1 MKKVILSIDGMTCS
15 ACSNGLEKYLNKQ
28 DGIKTASVNLVMNNA
43 SIEYDSSKLSLE
55 DLDKFVEK
63 AGFKSLGID
72 TFEKEQ
78 RKNSNEKYRLIA
90 QSVFSILILY
100 VSMSHMVGLPVIP
113 YLNMI
118 NYPLKMLNL
127 YWNIG
132 KTIIEI
138 QKGDERATYG
148 DAVLDKL
155 SQKLTNEFGK
165 GFSSRNLRTMRKFY
179 LMYPIWKTVSAK
191 LSWSHYLELI
201 KIDEEPKRNFYLNE
215 CINSRWSVRELERQ
229 IGSLLYERL
238 VLSAN
243 KQKVLE
249 LAEKGHEL
257 KTSKDLVKDPFVLEF
272 LDIKENTEYLE
283 SDLEK
288 NILEHLK
295 EFLLELGKGF
305 MFVGSQVRLTL
316 EEDHFYP
323 DLVFYNRLLKCF
335 VIIDLK
341 IGKVTHQDIGQ
352 MQMYVNYY
360 DREIK
365 KDDENPTVGILLS
378 TLKNK
383 TVVKYTLPEDNK
395 NIFSSQYK
403 LHLPTEKELID
414 AIEEEKTNLRLNND
428 DNKI

>member
-1 MKKVILSIDGMTCS
+1 MK
-15 ACSNGLEKYLNKQ
+15 
-28 DGIKTASVNLVMNNA
+28 
-43 SIEYDSSKLSLE
+43 
-55 DLDKFVEK
+55 
-63 AGFKSLGID
+63 
-72 TFEKEQ
+72 
-78 RKNSNEKYRLIA
+78 
-90 QSVFSILILY
+90 
-100 VSMSHMVGLPVIP
+100 
-113 YLNMI
+113 
-118 NYPLKMLNL
+118 
-127 YWNIG
+127 
-132 KTIIEI
+132 
-138 QKGDERATYG
+138 
-148 DAVLDKL
+148 
-155 SQKLTNEFGK
+155 
-165 GFSSRNLRTMRKFY
+165 
-179 LMYPIWKTVSAK
+179 
-191 LSWSHYLELI
+191 
-201 KIDEEPKRNFYLNE
+201 E

-238 VLSAN
+238 ALSVN
-243 KQKVLE
+243 KQKALE

-365 KDDENPTVGILLS
+365 QQDENSTVGILLS
-378 TLKNK
+378 TNKNE
-383 TVVKYTLPEDNK
+383 TIVKYTLPEDNK
-395 NIFSSQYK
+395 AIFSSEYK

-414 AIEEEKTNLRLNND
+414 AIEEEKTNLRLNSD
-428 DNKI
+428 DN